1 MIKALAILASLSF
14 SILVP
19 GSPQA
24 GQVPEEVL
32 KAKLFVS
39 RASVLPGEHL
49 KIAVQATLAKP
60 WHIHA
65 EKVGDEFLIPTS
77 LAVEPQEGL
86 EVLETVYPK
95 SRSGKFDYSET
106 AIDVFEGDILVG
118 ALLKLAPGLPPGPR
132 KLKVKFRYQACN
144 DRGCLPPK
152 TIELAAELE
161 VVASGAAAEEDHS
174 EVFKKIA
181 FTKLK

>member
-1 MIKALAILASLSF
+1 MRLLARALSLYLLLP
-14 SILVP
+14 IA
-19 GSPQA
+19 GTTQT

-39 RASVLPGEHL
+39 RASVLPGEIL
-49 KIAVQATLAKP
+49 KIAVQASMTKP

-65 EKVGDEFLIPTS
+65 DKVADEFLIPTS

-118 ALLKLAPGLPPGPR
+118 AIVKFAPGLSPGPR
-132 KLKVKFRYQACN
+132 KLKLKFRYQACDN
-144 DRGCLPPK
+144 RGCLPPK
-152 TIELAAELE
+152 TIELPAEIEIVAAR
-161 VVASGAAAEEDHS
+161 AQAQEDHS
-174 EVFKKIA
+174 EIFKKIA